1 MLDHIDTLATLADAG
16 TMTRAATRLRL
27 TQSSVSKRIAAL
39 EREVGRKLVEAQG
52 RGVRLTPAGQRLLER
67 TAPLVSSL
75 RAAMR
80 EESEHEAGRLIVGIS
95 ESILASWGPSV
106 LTAVQQ
112 NMPQLHLS
120 LNAHRSPVAI
130 ERVRSGEYGLA
141 LCAGIS
147 EEAPDLQAHVL
158 LEEKMVIVPSGLQRL
173 QMRAGTTIPL
183 LTIERGS
190 ATWGC
195 LERRIRRLQKRWK
208 IKVEVEETLQ
218 SFTCIVQMA
227 RSGFGHG
234 LVPAGVA
241 KAMGIRPKDML
252 SLPAPGLTRPIS
264 LVGRGTTL
272 ALPLVQSFQ
281 QGLRQSIAQ
290 HKSQLDL

>member
-80 EESEHEAGRLIVGIS
+80 EESEHEAGRLTVGIS

-106 LTAVQQ
+106 LKSVQKK
-112 NMPQLHLS
+112 MPQLHLS

-130 ERVRSGEYGLA
+130 ERVRSGEYALA

-147 EEAPDLQAHVL
+147 EEAPDLQAHIL
-158 LEEKMVIVPSGLQRL
+158 LEEEMVVIPSRL
-173 QMRAGTTIPL
+173 KKLTIGNGDTIPL

-208 IKVEVEETLQ
+208 LRVEVEQTLQ

-227 RSGFGHG
+227 RAGFGHG
-234 LVPAGVA
+234 LVPIGVA
-241 KAMGIRPKDML
+241 RAMGIRAKDL
-252 SLPAPGLTRPIS
+252 VYLPAPGLTRPIS
-264 LVGRGTTL
+264 VVGRGTTL
-272 ALPLVQSFQ
+272 ALPLVQSFRDA
-281 QGLRQSIAQ
+281 LHQSIQ
-290 HKSQLDL
+290 MHKEEIV

>member
-1 MLDHIDTLATLADAG
+1 MLDYIDTLATLAEAG

-67 TAPLVSSL
+67 TTPLISSL
-75 RAAMR
+75 RAALR

-95 ESILASWGPSV
+95 ESILASWGPAV
-106 LTAVQQ
+106 LKSVQQ
-112 NMPQLHLS
+112 TMPQLHLS

-130 ERVRSGEYGLA
+130 ERVRSGEYALA

-158 LEEKMVIVPSGLQRL
+158 LEEDMVIVPSQLKPL
-173 QMRAGTTIPL
+173 EMHAGTTIPL
-183 LTIERGS
+183 LTIEKGS

-208 IKVEVEETLQ
+208 VKVEVEQTLQ

-227 RSGFGHG
+227 RNGFGHG
-234 LVPAGVA
+234 LVPIGVA
-241 KAMGIRPKDML
+241 RAMGIRPKNIAH
-252 SLPAPGLTRPIS
+252 LPSPGLTRPIS
-264 LVGRGTTL
+264 IVGRGTTL
-272 ALPLVQSFQ
+272 ALPLVQSFRDA
-281 QGLRQSIAQ
+281 LRQSIET
-290 HKSQLDL
+290 HKEEIG